1 VELTDVAQKVAAPLE
16 ARRPVVVVG
25 AGTHREV
32 GNPVAADA
40 EAIEVPSGI
49 VTHEPADLTVR
60 LWAGTPFRELH
71 DALAATGQEVA
82 LDPRDAHATVGGVLA
97 CGLSGLRRL
106 RLGPVRDTV
115 LEVRAIDGRGTLFKG
130 GGPTVKNVTGYDI
143 PRLLVGSLGTLAVI
157 VQVVL
162 RCRAIASTHAWFR
175 AEGLADADDVQTL
188 RGALFRP
195 SCVLWDGTAAAVL
208 LEGAAEDVANEAAA
222 AGLGA
227 PRDHPPLLPGGEH
240 RGRISIAP
248 ARVGDLAD
256 RLRAHERLRFAAEI
270 GVGTVHVACDDANT
284 LLDARDAAH
293 AEDGWLLRERGGD
306 GCDGFGVELP
316 NVELLR
322 RVKAAFDPDGL
333 LAPGRMPL

>member
-1 VELTDVAQKVAAPLE
+1 LDLTDVASKVAAPLE

-32 GNPVAADA
+32 GNPVAVDA
-40 EAIEVPSGI
+40 EPIELPNGI

-60 LWAGTPFRELH
+60 VWAGTPFDELR
-71 DALAATGQEVA
+71 DALAATGQEVS

-143 PRLLVGSLGTLAVI
+143 PRLLVGSLGTLAVT

-162 RCRAIASTHAWFR
+162 RCRPIAATHAWFR
-175 AEGLADADDVQTL
+175 LEGVTDASDVDAL
-188 RGALFRP
+188 RAALFRP
-195 SCVLWDGTAAAVL
+195 SCVLWDGTAVAVL
-208 LEGAAEDVANEAAA
+208 LEGASDDVANEARAA
-222 AGLGA
+222 HLGDA
-227 PRDHPPLLPGGEH
+227 RDHPPLLPGGEH
-240 RGRISIAP
+240 RGRISVAP
-248 ARVGDLAD
+248 ARVADLVP
-256 RLRAHERLRFAAEI
+256 RLHAHHGLRFAAEI
-270 GVGTVHVACDDANT
+270 GIGTVHVACDDAST
-284 LLDARDAAH
+284 LLDARAAAH

-306 GCDGFGVELP
+306 GCDGFGVALP
-316 NVELLR
+316 NGELLR